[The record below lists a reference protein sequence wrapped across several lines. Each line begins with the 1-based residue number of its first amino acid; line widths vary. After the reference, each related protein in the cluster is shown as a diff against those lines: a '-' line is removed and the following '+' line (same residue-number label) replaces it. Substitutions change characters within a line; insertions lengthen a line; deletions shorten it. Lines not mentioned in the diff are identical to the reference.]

1 MELFVTSSKYY
12 HLISLRLIRLNGV
25 EKEMELDLR
34 FLNLFY
40 RDIYGIWSNSNLLKH
55 GVFLR
60 KIAF

>member
-34 FLNLFY
+34 FLKLFY
-40 RDIYGIWSNSNLLKH
+40 RDIYGIWSNANLLKH